1 MNNGLEEA
9 LRTAQLGD
17 LPPEIDKDYKKVLDK
32 LNAAEPN
39 EVGDILKE
47 YFRLKKRKN
56 KK

>member
-1 MNNGLEEA
+1 MRFGQIMGMK
-9 LRTAQLGD
+9 R
-17 LPPEIDKDYKKVLDK
+17 IDKDYKKVLDK

-47 YFRLKKRKN
+47 YFRLKKRRN